1 MTLSIFFF
9 FGAVV
14 PSVVNAV
21 SPDGQGKSDNPPT
34 RGKKGF
40 NVKLMV
46 FSSGKIELIFFRNI
60 LLIILNSTQVRAFEI
75 FLLLNPWLHLKA

>member
-1 MTLSIFFF
+1 MSVSISFFF
-9 FGAVV
+9 VAVV
-14 PSVVNAV
+14 PSVVNTV
-21 SPDGQGKSDNPPT
+21 SPDGQGKSDDSPT
-34 RGKKGF
+34 RGKERF

-46 FSSGKIELIFFRNI
+46 FSSGKIELIFFCDI

>member
-40 NVKLMV
+40 NVKLIV
-46 FSSGKIELIFFRNI
+46 FSSGKIELIFFAI
-60 LLIILNSTQVRAFEI
+60 YF
-75 FLLLNPWLHLKA
+75 

>member
-1 MTLSIFFF
+1 MILSIFFF

-46 FSSGKIELIFFRNI
+46 FSSGKIELIFFAI
-60 LLIILNSTQVRAFEI
+60 YF
-75 FLLLNPWLHLKA
+75 

>member
-21 SPDGQGKSDNPPT
+21 SPDGQGKTDNPPT

-46 FSSGKIELIFFRNI
+46 FSSGKIELIFFAI
-60 LLIILNSTQVRAFEI
+60 YF
-75 FLLLNPWLHLKA
+75 

>member
-46 FSSGKIELIFFRNI
+46 FSYGKIELIFFAI
-60 LLIILNSTQVRAFEI
+60 YF
-75 FLLLNPWLHLKA
+75 